1 MKAELFQERKLE
13 VNGWEVRLQS
23 YKLGD
28 IFYSQ
33 ADNVSPGAWLARKTG
48 ATREEAEEK
57 ALERAR
63 ELLSRTKRHDIPE
76 ANRAA
81 CS

>member
-1 MKAELFQERKLE
+1 MNAELFQERKLD

-28 IFYSQ
+28 TFYCQ

-63 ELLSRTKRHDIPE
+63 QLLSRTKRHDVPE

-81 CS
+81 CT

>member
-13 VNGWEVRLQS
+13 IDGWEVRLQS

-28 IFYSQ
+28 IFYCQ
-33 ADNVSPGAWLARKTG
+33 ADDVSPGAWLARKTG
-48 ATREEAEEK
+48 TTREEAEEK

-63 ELLSRTKRHDIPE
+63 QLLSRTKRHEIPE
-76 ANRAA
+76 ANRVADA
-81 CS
+81 